1 MRQQGRKQETKQDP
15 MIVQYKR
22 ACAKLLPGQQAVNEV
37 IQMKPVRQ
45 AKRRLMHKKAVA
57 LAAACM
63 GIFAC
68 SIVGT
73 ASARHFQVEFFVD
86 GKVLQIGAT
95 MEQESDGYVI
105 HMD

>member
-1 MRQQGRKQETKQDP
+1 MRQQGRRQETKQDP

-22 ACAKLLPGQQAVNEV
+22 ACVKLLPGQQAVNEV

-45 AKRRLMHKKAVA
+45 ARRRLMHKKAVA

-68 SIVGT
+68 SCRNRGSPTFPGGIFCGRQGPADWSNDGT
-73 ASARHFQVEFFVD
+73 GFRRLCDSY
-86 GKVLQIGAT
+86 G
-95 MEQESDGYVI
+95 
-105 HMD
+105 